1 MTKPYEP
8 PALETI
14 GTVHELTQQGSFD
27 KIGSDADVFTP
38 TIPSLDGTI
47 LPD

>member
-14 GTVHELTQQGSFD
+14 GTVHELTQQGFD
-27 KIGSDADVFTP
+27 KVGSDADVFTP
-38 TIPSLDGTI
+38 AIPNLDGRI
-47 LPD
+47 IPDP